1 MNRHVSGKLI
11 SIKLRLE
18 FFADLTAHTRTER
31 TGHTH
36 ALAFGGLAD
45 WKILCGG

>member
-1 MNRHVSGKLI
+1 MFQVNLYQSNCVLI
-11 SIKLRLE
+11 I
-18 FFADLTAHTRTER
+18 ADLTAHARTER
-31 TGHTH
+31 TGHTP